1 MMKNDQLP
9 RKILLMTGTIK
20 PFVKVKHNDP
30 QVRLKEYVQTISRYI
45 TDSDFDTILFA
56 ENSGYQ
62 FDSSELEAQA
72 EACGKKLLILRLVDG
87 GGNNMSSGE
96 AILMRRALE
105 ACPFIEDTD
114 VIWKVT
120 GRLWI
125 SNINRLLARHTRN
138 TNVFLY
144 ARKYDSMQTWFF
156 CAKVDDL
163 KKYFLTDEAIE
174 AMKQSCIEYVWM
186 DCYRANKQIRVERF
200 AAYPNVIGNNSS
212 GNAYTLSPIKRRMF
226 DLLLLMGRF
235 SVRRSDPAI
244 NRTGL

>member
-1 MMKNDQLP
+1 MKKDQNL
-9 RKILLMTGTIK
+9 RKTLLMTGTIK

-30 QVRLKEYVQTISRYI
+30 EVRLREYVRTIKKYM
-45 TDSDFDTILFA
+45 TDSDFDTIIFA
-56 ENSGYQ
+56 ENSGYL

-72 EACGKKLLILRLVDG
+72 KACGKKLVILRLVDG
-87 GGNNMSSGE
+87 GGNSMSSGE
-96 AILMRRALE
+96 AVLMRRALE

-125 SNINRLLARHTRN
+125 SNVNRLLAKHTRK

-156 CAKVDDL
+156 CAKVADL

-186 DCYRANKQIRVERF
+186 DRFRANSEICVERF
-200 AAYPNVIGNNSS
+200 AAYPNAIGNNSS
-212 GNAYTLSPIKRRMF
+212 GNAYTLSPAKRLMF
-226 DLLLLMGRF
+226 DILLPMGRF
-235 SVRRSDPAI
+235 SVKRSNPAI
-244 NRTGL
+244 DRTGL